1 MAEEKKIF
9 AGGGMDMDTEERF
22 IKGNDYRYALN
33 CRITSSDEE
42 NEGTVENIR
51 GNNVLN
57 SGLTTSDGT
66 PLSSEDFKV
75 IGHYEDKKL
84 NILYY
89 FIAEH
94 ADGGIISLTPRHCIV
109 SNYGYSASLGG
120 IPAGFRILHEDPL
133 LNFHKD
139 KLITGVNMIHSEEFA
154 KGGMLYWTDDRNPP
168 RKLNVLRAYWWA
180 VNPGNITDPALSYLE
195 PPVLDAIPKAP
206 TEPPAITIGT
216 WSSKKANYIK
226 ESLWQF
232 KYRYVYRDF
241 QKSSWSPISESVTT
255 RHIESGA
262 FYDSNNLLT
271 GLLEEDNAIQVRLI
285 NGRLDVISM
294 DIAVRRNGTG
304 EDFYLVG
311 SVKKDNS
318 IQENITLTTFGN
330 PANIGV
336 VFPIKTMI
344 PDNLP
349 NWTHVYFIFTG
360 EEPRMPIDIKE
371 SNKLYDDV
379 PLLAKSQEIV
389 DGNRL
394 VYGNIVNGYD
404 PVFTDTELS
413 VVYKETDDIQ
423 QVTTPITYGVRVT
436 TDTDTWASSTA
447 SRTVAKFE
455 LNIYVPSFFGRVPG
469 EQLYLQMDGVT
480 FSTHLF
486 RGPSTFCD
494 KEEGVV
500 VGKVGFNMAP
510 YVYSPASSLSDL
522 LDHCRQEGQIDFTQ
536 IFNPPETGPNADLD
550 MGAGHTTSSNN
561 IVNQPISFNGSYP
574 GIANSGSTAIMNALW
589 QSSGTNTI
597 RIRFHISHSDPMNPS
612 CTHDSE
618 LQAAFGMDGYHLQAG
633 AFPNTGP
640 SALLDTGMSWMPIDG
655 EGRDGDGDIFT
666 NPDWRTKAT
675 YLECGACSG
684 SPLADLNLLNY
695 EIDNNMALVALPLQ
709 EIGNHRAFKS
719 GTRHNFGLVYY
730 DSANRSGTVN
740 KAGSVYVPSRNEREE
755 IIADYTAHIHFK
767 INHLPPDWA
776 THYQWVHSAKRI
788 EKFVHI
794 TSEYIFH
801 DPSVNA
807 RYNTVLP
814 ASQIDVDGSGVAEGG
829 FQAIINASTGLVN
842 GAVIMNMEELIK
854 HSGRSSENTFL
865 WDWKKGDRV
874 KIIDKTIA
882 NGGPFPNF
890 SGLDFAIVGVL
901 EDVNSEYP
909 GTQAQANGVPSTG
922 AAQLYYVLEQS
933 SSSIFQTFGH
943 AIDARI
949 ELYRPSSDTEDI
961 YHEFNHANKLGWDS
975 SGTTRIHRANTWA
988 CNFNEGQLTTMG
1000 YTNPYVDDLGV
1011 NTPAVFSYNQYDPAN
1026 PDPNLPAEGTFLNG
1040 DVYVRQRIMSNA
1052 FGGGGVLYAED
1063 YSASDFFKSDGWD
1076 LGRPNAFLP
1085 DFKQTRREATIFFSE
1100 PFIPNT
1106 AINGLGT
1113 FYPDVSFQEY
1123 DKSYNSIQKLFSIN
1137 DSLIILQEDKVSKA
1151 MVSRSVLFDATA
1163 KQNVAISQ
1171 NVLSSSLPYVGDFGI
1186 SRNPES
1192 FANFG
1197 FRSYFVDIKRRVVL
1211 RLSQDGLTPISEHKM
1226 KNFFTD
1232 YFQEVIDENRHIG
1245 SSFKAYGAYDNKFDE
1260 YVVSIADISWST
1272 LDMQGNT
1279 IKHGIPGFTIGFN
1292 EPSKKWNSFYSYN
1305 NNIATY
1311 NAELHSFRKGIVY
1324 QHNAAKDSNDVSIYN
1339 NFYGVDHPSV
1349 LEFPVN
1355 SMPDVTKV
1363 FHTISEHANNIW
1375 EVDAFYTRNGQMT
1388 DISRIEFTGGNTY
1401 TWEEGH
1407 GTKENIHNAT
1417 IRCDV
1422 LTPGIVNPKIE
1433 GDRMRD
1439 TSVMC
1444 RLALPI
1450 PQAQEQNVLFAI
1462 RFGFIASSSP
1472 SLIGN
1477 Q

>member
-1 MAEEKKIF
+1 MAEEKKTF

-22 IKGNDYRYALN
+22 IKGNNYRYALN

-94 ADGGIISLTPRHCIV
+94 PDALMSLSPPRHCIV
-109 SNYGYSASLGG
+109 SNYGYDASSGG
-120 IPAGFRILHEDPL
+120 IPAAFRILHEDSS

-168 RKLNVLRAYWWA
+168 RKLNVLRAYWWS
-180 VNPGNITDPALSYLE
+180 VNPGNITDFQLSYQE
-195 PPVLDAIPKAP
+195 TPILDAIPKAP
-206 TEPPAITIGT
+206 TEPPLVVSGT
-216 WSSKKANYIK
+216 WGLKKANYIK
-226 ESLWQF
+226 GNLWQF
-232 KYRYVYRDF
+232 KYRYVYHEAE
-241 QKSSWSPISESVTT
+241 KSSWSPISESITT
-255 RHIESGA
+255 RHTTSNTIILEQDNYIE
-262 FYDSNNLLT
+262 L
-271 GLLEEDNAIQVRLI
+271 RLI
-285 NGRLDVISM
+285 NGRTDVRAI
-294 DIAVRRNGTG
+294 DIAARKNGTG
-304 EDFYLVG
+304 HDFYLVG
-311 SVKKDNS
+311 TVKKDNS
-318 IQENITLTTFGN
+318 TQENITLNTSGN
-330 PANIGV
+330 PGV
-336 VFPIKTMI
+336 ISTPDVKTI
-344 PDNLP
+344 ILDSLP
-349 NWTHVYFIFTG
+349 NWTHIYFIFTG
-360 EEPRMPIDIKE
+360 EEPKIPIDIKE

-379 PLLAKSQEIV
+379 PQLAKSQEII

-404 PVFTDTELS
+404 PVPTDTELS
-413 VVYKETDDIQ
+413 VVYKETALTVGP
-423 QVTTPITYGVRVT
+423 VTNLNYTTHVW
-436 TDTDTWASSTA
+436 TDTCNWAAGINGRSIARYSLRIQVPNMTTRTAGEVIHLKLSGVSFGAALQRGSTVCGDESGSRIVKIDIDSTPYVCTGFDTIGNLRAHMENNCFTTFTNMHNQST
-447 SRTVAKFE
+447 SPDAKME
-455 LNIYVPSFFGRVPG
+455 LGWGHDYSIHCIGNNP
-469 EQLYLQMDGVT
+469 
-480 FSTHLF
+480 FSTGTHQ
-486 RGPSTFCD
+486 GNSVT
-494 KEEGVV
+494 
-500 VGKVGFNMAP
+500 
-510 YVYSPASSLSDL
+510 
-522 LDHCRQEGQIDFTQ
+522 
-536 IFNPPETGPNADLD
+536 
-550 MGAGHTTSSNN
+550 AG
-561 IVNQPISFNGSYP
+561 
-574 GIANSGSTAIMNALW
+574 LW
-589 QSSGTNTI
+589 ATSGTNI
-597 RIRFHISHSDPMNPS
+597 ALNFSVWNNDNLNVGS
-612 CTHDSE
+612 CPAYHFY
-618 LQAAFGMDGYHLQAG
+618 AAFGFSGFEILQG
-633 AFPNTGP
+633 WNSNT
-640 SALLDTGMSWMPIDG
+640 LLDTGIPGEPIAG
-655 EGRDGDGDIFT
+655 GHVDGDGDHSTVF
-666 NPDWRTKAT
+666 DVWERKWL
-675 YLECGACSG
+675 YLYNFSNQFSSYPIINTMVLIGI
-684 SPLADLNLLNY
+684 PLVQTGNY
-695 EIDNNMALVALPLQ
+695 R
-709 EIGNHRAFKS
+709 GFKS

-730 DSANRSGTVN
+730 DAANRSGTVN
-740 KAGSVYVPSRNEREE
+740 KAGSVYIPSRHERDPA
-755 IIADYTAHIHFK
+755 ITDYTAHIHFK

-776 THYQWVHSAKRI
+776 THYQWVHSARKI

-794 TSEYIFH
+794 IIPEIMWDSKVK
-801 DPSVNA
+801 S
-807 RYNTVLP
+807 RYNTVLQD
-814 ASQIDVDGSGVAEGG
+814 SQKDEGTGVIEPGY
-829 FQAIINASTGLVN
+829 QAIIESSTGLTH
-842 GAVIMNMEELIK
+842 GAVIMDMDELIK
-854 HSGRSSENTFL
+854 HSATSSENSFL

-874 KIIDKTIA
+874 KIIDTVNYTGNDWEI
-882 NGGPFPNF
+882 
-890 SGLDFAIVGVL
+890 IGVL
-901 EDVNSEYP
+901 EDVLGEYGAVAAGP
-909 GTQAQANGVPSTG
+909 PPAATGTAKLWFVLEHSTVGTIQTGG
-922 AAQLYYVLEQS
+922 AANDVYVE
-933 SSSIFQTFGH
+933 I
-943 AIDARI
+943 
-949 ELYRPSSDTEDI
+949 YRPAPEGEDM
-961 YHEFNHANKLGWDS
+961 YHEFNHANRLNWDS
-975 SGTTRIHRANTWA
+975 TGTIRGHRANTWA
-988 CNFNEGQLTTMG
+988 CGLNEGQLTTMG
-1000 YTNPYVDDLGV
+1000 YSSVYVDDTGA
-1011 NTPAVFSYNQYDPAN
+1011 NTPAVFSYDQYDPTN

-1040 DVYVRQRIMSNA
+1040 DVYIRDRIIMTA
-1052 FGGGGVLYAED
+1052 FMLVIVAED
-1063 YSASDFFKSDGWD
+1063 FSASDFWPSKAWD
-1076 LGRPNAFLP
+1076 LGRPNAYLP
-1085 DFKQTRREATIFFSE
+1085 DFKQTRRDATIFFSE